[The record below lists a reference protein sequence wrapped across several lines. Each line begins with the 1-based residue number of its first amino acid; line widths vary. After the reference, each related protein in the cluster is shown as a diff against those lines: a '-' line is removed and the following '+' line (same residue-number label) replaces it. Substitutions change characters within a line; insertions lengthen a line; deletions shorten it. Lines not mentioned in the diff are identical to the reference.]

1 MAHIISTSRGILQQI
16 LSVNTNVI
24 LPERGSTY
32 VSAFSDDF
40 FPNSISPNRSQFE
53 SRLLMQM
60 WDAKFWRVVYCLCYR
75 PHGSNGLQITQSTR
89 MGQYL
94 FTASCNPPLLLKF
107 PVDRIFSVRMV
118 YDRKIVGQAVKIFCI
133 WLTSTQINVNPLC
146 WIECN
151 QRNKTKM
158 PRE

>member
-1 MAHIISTSRGILQQI
+1 MEFRYSVMAHIISTSRGILQQI

-32 VSAFSDDF
+32 VSAILWWFFSEF
-40 FPNSISPNRSQFE
+40 NKPKSVAIN
-53 SRLLMQM
+53 
-60 WDAKFWRVVYCLCYR
+60 KVVYCLCYR

-89 MGQYL
+89 MEQYL

-107 PVDRIFSVRMV
+107 PVDRLFSVRMV